1 MKWITGLATALLLT
15 VGVAKANTIDQSDPQ
30 VMIQGMSGLVLNE
43 LKARAEELAQDPK
56 ALKAFADEVLL
67 PYVDTMRMARFVVG
81 RDWRAATPQQQQ
93 DFVEQFTLSVIQ
105 QYSNS
110 LMRFNVESVEIGG
123 AIPDGQDRVI
133 VQTRVKQSNGNNFD
147 IAYRVHK
154 EASSGNWMIYD
165 VLAENISLLLSLRQT
180 YATDIERRGLQAV
193 IDGMKD
199 RNVGFN

>member
-1 MKWITGLATALLLT
+1 MKWIMGVMASLLMSMSL
-15 VGVAKANTIDQSDPQ
+15 VNAASLDQSDPQ
-30 VMIQGMSGLVLNE
+30 VMIQGMSSLVLNE
-43 LKARAEELAQDPK
+43 LNQRADELSQDPK
-56 ALKAFADEVLL
+56 ALKLFADDKLL

-81 RDWRAATPQQQQ
+81 RDWRTATAQQQQ

-110 LMRFNVESVEIGG
+110 LMRFKVDSVEIGA

-133 VQTRVKQSNGNNFD
+133 IQTRVKESNGTEFNV
-147 IAYRVHK
+147 AYRVHRDVNT
-154 EASSGNWMIYD
+154 GNWMIYD

-180 YATDIERRGLQAV
+180 YSVDIERRGLQAV
-193 IDGMKD
+193 IDGMKN

>member
-1 MKWITGLATALLLT
+1 MKWITGLAAALLLT
-15 VGVAKANTIDQSDPQ
+15 VGVAKANTVDQSDPQ
-30 VMIQGMSGLVLNE
+30 IMIQGMSGLVLNE
-43 LKARAEELAQDPK
+43 LKERAEELAQDPK
-56 ALKAFADEVLL
+56 ALKAFADEALL

-110 LMRFNVESVEIGG
+110 LMRFNVESVEIGS

-193 IDGMKD
+193 IDTMKD

>member
-1 MKWITGLATALLLT
+1 MKWIIGVMASLLMSMSL
-15 VGVAKANTIDQSDPQ
+15 VNAASLDQSDPQ
-30 VMIQGMSGLVLNE
+30 LMIQGMSGLVLNE
-43 LKARAEELAQDPK
+43 LNQRADELSQDPK
-56 ALKAFADEVLL
+56 ALKLFADDKLL

-81 RDWRAATPQQQQ
+81 RDWRTATAQQQQ

-110 LMRFNVESVEIGG
+110 LMRFKVDSVEIGT

-133 VQTRVKQSNGNNFD
+133 IQTRVKESNGTELNV
-147 IAYRVHK
+147 AYRVHRDVNT
-154 EASSGNWMIYD
+154 GNWMIYD

-180 YATDIERRGLQAV
+180 YSVDIERRGLQAV

>member
-1 MKWITGLATALLLT
+1 MKWITATAMAALLSF
-15 VGVAKANTIDQSDPQ
+15 GVAKAASVDQSDPQ

-43 LKARAEELAQDPK
+43 LKERAEELAQDPK
-56 ALKAFADEVLL
+56 ALKAFADVNLL

-81 RDWRAATPQQQQ
+81 RDWRTATPQQQQ

-105 QYSNS
+105 QYSSS
-110 LMRFNVESVEIGG
+110 LMRFNVESVEIGS

-133 VQTRVKQSNGNNFD
+133 VQTRVKQTNGSNFD

-154 EASSGNWMIYD
+154 EANSGNWVIYD

-180 YATDIERRGLQAV
+180 YSADIERRGLQAV
-193 IDGMKD
+193 IDGMRE
-199 RNVGFN
+199 RNAGFY

>member
-1 MKWITGLATALLLT
+1 MKWIAGLATALLLT

-56 ALKAFADEVLL
+56 ALKAFADEALL

-133 VQTRVKQSNGNNFD
+133 VQTRVKQSNGNSFD

>member
-56 ALKAFADEVLL
+56 ALKAFADEALL

>member
-1 MKWITGLATALLLT
+1 MKWITSLTIAMLLS
-15 VGVAKANTIDQSDPQ
+15 VGVAKAANVDQSDPQ
-30 VMIQGMSGLVLNE
+30 AMIQGMSGLVLNE
-43 LKARAEELAQDPK
+43 LKQRAEELAQDPK
-56 ALKAFADEVLL
+56 ALKAFADEKLL

-81 RDWRAATPQQQQ
+81 RDWRTATPQQQQ
-93 DFVEQFTLSVIQ
+93 DFVDQFTLSVIQ

-110 LMRFNVESVEIGG
+110 LMRFNVESVEIGS

-154 EASSGNWMIYD
+154 EAGTGNWMIYD

-180 YATDIERRGLQAV
+180 YSADIERRGLQSV
-193 IDGMKD
+193 IDSMKD
-199 RNVGFN
+199 RNMGFN

>member
-56 ALKAFADEVLL
+56 ALKVFADEALL

>member
-1 MKWITGLATALLLT
+1 MKWIAGLATALLLT

-56 ALKAFADEVLL
+56 ALKAFADEALL